1 MPGQMKTKRRKIAGL
16 VLSSLGI
23 AALIAACSYDPP
35 PVPVTGDPEAR
46 GVLAGEWSGSYQGR
60 ESGRSGSLF
69 FRLSA
74 GADTARGDVLMAP
87 VARMHPAVE
96 TEEWER
102 EVASPL
108 LTIRFVR
115 AEGNLVYGRL
125 DEYRDPQ
132 CGCLLQTTFTGRIEA
147 NEIEGTFVTLHV
159 ETGQRHSGS
168 WSARRTGPPPP
179 AAAPA
184 PATPRPTAHP
194 APAPEPAAEEPGLK
208 GPTESELVER
218 GRQLFTDLGCAF
230 CHGGD
235 RGGRIGPAL
244 TEVTEHRTF
253 GWIYHMILR
262 PDSMVRNDPVARAM
276 YEGLEVEMPQRGASP
291 WEALVL
297 YEYLLGAWEEGRPEP
312 TR

>member
-1 MPGQMKTKRRKIAGL
+1 MKMRGKTVHLA
-16 VLSSLGI
+16 VVSLGV
-23 AALIAACSYDPP
+23 AGLIAACSYDPP

-69 FRLSA
+69 FRLGA

-132 CGCLLQTTFTGRIEA
+132 CGCLLQTTFTGRIEG
-147 NEIEGTFVTLHV
+147 NEIEGTFTTLHIDS
-159 ETGQRHSGS
+159 GQRHSGT
-168 WSARRTGPPPP
+168 WNARRTGPPPP
-179 AAAPA
+179 AAELAPA
-184 PATPRPTAHP
+184 APRPAAEPTPAPEP
-194 APAPEPAAEEPGLK
+194 APAPEPGLK
-208 GPTESELVER
+208 GPSESELVER

-235 RGGRIGPAL
+235 RSGRIGPAL
-244 TEVTEHRTF
+244 TDVTEHRSF

-276 YEGLEVEMPQRGASP
+276 YDGLDIEMPLRGASP

-297 YEYLLGAWEEGRPEP
+297 YEYLLAAWEGGRPEP
-312 TR
+312 RR